1 MIIKEINITNF
12 GKFKDKTIN
21 FEKGMNIVYGEN
33 EAGKTTIHTF
43 IRGMLFG
50 IEKTRGRSSDS
61 DVYTKYEPWDNPTL
75 YAGNMIIEAEG
86 VNYRIERNF
95 NKDYKSLEVIN
106 IDEGRVL
113 SNEEIDRLFE
123 GFDENCYYNT
133 ISVSQLGGAT
143 DKELEL
149 ILKNYAANLGAAKT
163 TELDV
168 KAAMESLVNKK
179 KEIRSSYAGESEAA
193 LKTNLKAI
201 TEEMDELLVEE
212 NGMEKNVLRNK
223 DRLYVANDKYN
234 RLKSAQSEY
243 DENALVKKGQ
253 LDVLKSQHDTMQLE
267 IDNLRNEREELKEKR
282 FALMDQL
289 EDVDVRDSDEIDELV
304 ARVKK
309 QRALP
314 SIFGMF
320 LMTLSLVGGIIFFV
334 SYAVDYVLPYIPDF
348 DTYLICGGVC
358 GGVFVFSIVVCI
370 ASIIKKG
377 RYKRKEI
384 KRLNDLRDTV
394 SQISN
399 LKKAIDEN
407 DERMQKMSKRLY
419 DVNKDINEQDEQK
432 IETVDNV
439 KDIEN
444 LQKEMDDL
452 KELISKDEWSLEHN
466 REKYEQL
473 STDKGLLLERL
484 ERLKVNSLEADA
496 ADLALK
502 TIEDIARDVRDNF
515 GNKLNEEASRYMS
528 SITEGKYDKIVID
541 DKLNISINSP
551 NRLLKSSHLSKGT
564 LEQIYLSL
572 RLAAADILFANDPKP
587 ILMDDAFAM
596 YDNKRMGRA
605 LEFLNENIEQ
615 VIIFSCHTRE
625 KVMADK
631 LEIKYNL
638 IKLN

>member
-21 FEKGMNIVYGEN
+21 LEKGMNIIYGEN

-50 IEKTRGRSSDS
+50 IEKTRGRIGDN
-61 DVYTKYEPWDNPTL
+61 DVYTKYEPWDNPSL
-75 YAGNMIIEAEG
+75 YAGSMIIEANG

-95 NKDYKSLEVIN
+95 NKDYKSLEVVN

-113 SNEEIDRLFE
+113 STQKIDMLFE

-149 ILKNYAANLGAAKT
+149 ILKNYAANLGSAKT

-168 KAAMESLVNKK
+168 KAAMEKLTAKK
-179 KEIRSSYAGESEAA
+179 KEIKNSYAGESEAA
-193 LKTNLKAI
+193 LKANLKAM
-201 TEEMDELLVEE
+201 TEELDGLLVEE
-212 NGMEKNVLRNK
+212 NNIEKNVLRNK

-267 IDNLRNEREELKEKR
+267 IDNLRNEREELKEQR
-282 FALMDQL
+282 FKLMDEL
-289 EDVDVRDSDEIDELV
+289 EDVDVRDSDEIDELI
-304 ARVKK
+304 ARIKK
-309 QRALP
+309 QKALP
-314 SIFGMF
+314 SLFGMF
-320 LMTLSLVGGIIFFV
+320 LMTFSLVGGIIFFV
-334 SYAVDYVLPYIPDF
+334 SYAIDYVLPYIPDF

-358 GGVFVFSIVVCI
+358 GGVFVFSLALCI
-370 ASIIKKG
+370 GSIIKKG
-377 RYKRKEI
+377 RHKKKEI
-384 KRLNDLRDTV
+384 TRLNGLRETV
-394 SQISN
+394 SKISN

-419 DVNKDINEQDEQK
+419 DVNKDINEQDGQK

-444 LQKEMDDL
+444 LEKEMGDL
-452 KELISKDEWSLEHN
+452 KELISKDEWNLEHN

-473 STDKGLLLERL
+473 SADKGLLLERL
-484 ERLKVNSLEADA
+484 DRLKVNSLEADA

-502 TIEDIARDVRDNF
+502 TIEDIAKEVRDDF

-572 RLAAADILFANDPKP
+572 RIAAADILFANDTKP

-605 LEFLNENIEQ
+605 LEFLNENLDQ
-615 VIIFSCHTRE
+615 VVIFSCHTRE

-631 LEIKYNL
+631 LGINYHL
-638 IKLN
+638 IKLD

>member
-61 DVYTKYEPWDNPTL
+61 DVYTKYEPWDNPSL
-75 YAGNMIIEAEG
+75 YAGSMIIEANG

-106 IDEGRVL
+106 VDEGRVL

-179 KEIRSSYAGESEAA
+179 KEIRNSYAGESEAA
-193 LKTNLKAI
+193 LKTNLKTI
-201 TEEMDELLVEE
+201 TDEMDELLVEE

-314 SIFGMF
+314 SLFGMF

-358 GGVFVFSIVVCI
+358 GGVFVFSVVLCI

-473 STDKGLLLERL
+473 SADKGLLLERL
-484 ERLKVNSLEADA
+484 DRLKVNSLEADA

-631 LEIKYNL
+631 LEINYNL

>member
-21 FEKGMNIVYGEN
+21 FEKGMNIIYGEN

-50 IEKTRGRSSDS
+50 IEKTRGRSSDN
-61 DVYTKYEPWDNPTL
+61 DAYTKYEPWDNPAV
-75 YAGNMIIEAEG
+75 YAGSMIIESKG

-95 NKDYKSLEVIN
+95 NKDYKSVDVIN
-106 IDEGRVL
+106 IDEGRTL
-113 SNEEIDRLFE
+113 STDEINALFE

-149 ILKNYAANLGAAKT
+149 ILKNYAANLGTTKT

-168 KAAMESLVNKK
+168 KAAMEKLNNKK
-179 KEIRSSYAGESEAA
+179 KEIRNSYAGESEVA
-193 LKTNLKAI
+193 LKSNLKSMS
-201 TEEMDELLVEE
+201 EEMDALLVEE
-212 NGMEKNVLRNK
+212 NNVEKNISRNK

-253 LDVLKSQHDTMQLE
+253 LDVLKSQHDTMQME
-267 IDNLRNEREELKEKR
+267 IDNLRNEKEELKEKR
-282 FALMDQL
+282 YALMDKL
-289 EDVDVRDSDEIDELV
+289 EDVDVRDPEEVDELI
-304 ARVKK
+304 ARIKK
-309 QRALP
+309 QKALP
-314 SIFGMF
+314 SLFGIF
-320 LMTLSLVGGIIFFV
+320 LMMVSLVGGIIFFV
-334 SYAVDYVLPYIPDF
+334 SYAIDFVLPYLPDF
-348 DTYLICGGVC
+348 ETYLLCGGVC
-358 GGVFVFSIVVCI
+358 GGVFVFSLGLCI
-370 ASIIKKG
+370 GSIIKKG
-377 RYKRKEI
+377 RHKKKEI
-384 KRLNDLRDTV
+384 TRLNGLRETV
-394 SQISN
+394 SEISN

-407 DERMQKMSKRLY
+407 DERMQKMSKRLF
-419 DVNKDINEQDEQK
+419 DVNKDINEQDENK
-432 IETVDNV
+432 LETVDNA
-439 KDIEN
+439 KDIEQ
-444 LQKEMDDL
+444 LAREMDDL
-452 KELISKDEWSLEHN
+452 KELISKDEWNLEHN

-473 STDKGLLLERL
+473 SADKSLLLERL
-484 ERLKVNSLEADA
+484 DRLKVNTLEADA

-502 TIEDIARDVRDNF
+502 TIEDIAKEVRDNF

-572 RLAAADILFANDPKP
+572 RLAAADILFGDDTKP

-605 LEFLNENIEQ
+605 LEFLNENLDQ

-631 LEIKYNL
+631 LGLEYNL
-638 IKLN
+638 IKLG